1 VVAWGHRLD
10 RAEHVGE
17 LRAAEA
23 LGGGDPFDSGA
34 PDVEHWISIEE
45 VVDDGVAVVARQSV
59 ELAGDG
65 GELASGGLELLLART
80 RSIDMTYPLYK
91 DGVMQVP
98 VSTLT
103 LLADP
108 TRATVVDSL
117 ARGDLTV
124 GELVDIAGVSQP
136 AMSRHLRILREGGL
150 VRSRP
155 DKQRRLYA
163 LIPEPLDQ
171 VDEWLGNLRS
181 SWAKRLND
189 LERVLENDDDS
200 RNT

>member
-1 VVAWGHRLD
+1 MA
-10 RAEHVGE
+10 
-17 LRAAEA
+17 
-23 LGGGDPFDSGA
+23 
-34 PDVEHWISIEE
+34 
-45 VVDDGVAVVARQSV
+45 
-59 ELAGDG
+59 
-65 GELASGGLELLLART
+65 
-80 RSIDMTYPLYK
+80 YPLYNNAI
-91 DGVMQVP
+91 MHVP
-98 VSTLT
+98 VWTLT

-117 ARGDLTV
+117 AGGELTV

-163 LIPEPLDQ
+163 LVPEPLDQ
-171 VDEWLGNLRS
+171 VDEWLGNLRR

-189 LERVLENDDDS
+189 LEGVLEEGDDS
-200 RNT
+200 